1 MTFKMRYLTIIV
13 VGMLM
18 AANPTASDESPII
31 LAGVGTVSCKK
42 FIADT
47 EDDETFRTAYFFWA
61 QGFLSGLNYKYFLN
75 WATAT
80 NLSDYAAMKIWIENH
95 CKENPLDSYGV
106 ATEKLWHALRATQQ
120 LEPDRRLDSYYS
132 Y

>member
-1 MTFKMRYLTIIV
+1 
-13 VGMLM
+13 MLI
-18 AANPTASDESPII
+18 AENPTASDESAII
-31 LAGVGTVSCKK
+31 LAGVGAASCKK

-47 EDDETFRTAYFFWA
+47 EDDESFRTAYFFWA

-106 ATEKLWHALRATQQ
+106 ATEKLWHALRATQE
-120 LEPDRRLDSYYS
+120 LEPDRRLHSYYS